1 MSKKKTMKAKKE
13 SPERPL
19 TDREES
25 FCRNTVNGQTK
36 IGAYVSAGYKNNN
49 RKTAYQSACR
59 LYKKAKIQERLEVLR
74 SEIAEKYNLTESNI
88 YKQCASIL
96 NADARNYTK
105 WGPNGVT
112 LIDSDSLT
120 EAQALA
126 VEEVS
131 ESITK
136 EGGTVKFKLHSKVRA
151 LELGAKILK
160 MVSDKAEPPGDITF
174 HVVFDKVPVNKNAD

>member
-1 MSKKKTMKAKKE
+1 MNKKKAPQAKKE

-25 FCRNTVNGQTK
+25 FCRNSVNGDTK
-36 IGAYVSAGYKNNN
+36 IDAYVKAGYRNNN

-59 LYKKAKIQERLEVLR
+59 LFKKAKIQARLEELR
-74 SEIAEKYNLTESNI
+74 LEIAAKYDLTESNI

-96 NADARNYTK
+96 NADARNYTI

-112 LIDSDSLT
+112 LVDSMTLT
-120 EAQALA
+120 ESQALA

-131 ESITK
+131 ETVTK
-136 EGGTVKFKLHSKVRA
+136 DGGTVKFKLHSKTRA

-160 MVSDKAEPPGDITF
+160 MISDKAEPPGDITF
-174 HVVFDKVPVNKNAD
+174 HVVFDKPAVNKNAD